1 LQFAVVYIP
10 SGKMLEGSTIFKYYD
25 ENTS

>member
-1 LQFAVVYIP
+1 
-10 SGKMLEGSTIFKYYD
+10 MLEGSTIFRYYD